1 MKLIAGNSNL
11 ALALEI
17 ARLSG
22 QPLCDI
28 ELIRFADAEISCM
41 IKENIRGEDVF
52 IIQSTSNPAN
62 DHLMELLIL
71 MEACKRASA
80 KSITVVIPYFGYA
93 RQDRKPVS
101 RTPITAKLVARMLEV
116 AGADRIVTMDLHA
129 GQIQGFFDIPV
140 DDLSSR
146 PLFVEDL
153 KTNGVDVIVSPDAGG
168 VARARK
174 VAKRLGLEIAIIDKR
189 REKANEIASMNVIGD
204 VRDKRC
210 VIVDDI
216 IDTGGTLIKAAEAL
230 KAEGA
235 DKVSAY
241 ITHGVLS
248 NDGGLKIGLSDA
260 LENLVITDTIPN
272 EATHCIRKLSIAPVF
287 ADAIRRINHNESISV
302 LFE

>member
-28 ELIRFADAEISCM
+28 ELVRFADAEISCM

-101 RTPITAKLVARMLEV
+101 RTPITAKLIARMLEV

-235 DKVSAY
+235 SKASAY

-272 EATHCIRKLSIAPVF
+272 ETTHCIRRLSIAPVF
-287 ADAIRRINHNESISV
+287 AEAIKRINHNESISV

>member
-28 ELIRFADAEISCM
+28 ELVRFADAEISCM

-101 RTPITAKLVARMLEV
+101 RTPITAKLIARMLEV
-116 AGADRIVTMDLHA
+116 AGADRMVTMDLHA

>member
-28 ELIRFADAEISCM
+28 ELVRFADAEISCM

-101 RTPITAKLVARMLEV
+101 RTPITAKLIARMLEV

>member
-235 DKVSAY
+235 NKVSAY